1 MRRSPLPKNL
11 YLPKIIKDLRRSQSD
26 LKTQNKAL
34 QFSQHAA
41 EGASERFQTLFS
53 SVPLALMV
61 VDEQGLILESN
72 AMALALFR
80 PLETDAPLN
89 FLFPLIARQQQS
101 MVTSAFSSAKKN
113 GSSETTELIFASGAS
128 GFFTGDL
135 HMAQIENP
143 TDELMHFT
151 CAIVDQRPLLQKR
164 QALQAS
170 AEELTRRNEELQGSR
185 NRLSAI
191 INSSLD
197 AIICADQT
205 GAITVFNPAAAALF
219 HANAVHA
226 LGTQVSVFLPELTP
240 ERMDVTPATQEKVE
254 EMTGKTTAGDT
265 VLIEASMSHEKHR
278 DGYTTTIF
286 ARDITEIKKNEAQR
300 NRLESQ
306 LRESQKMQAV
316 GTMAGGIA
324 HDFNNIISAILGN
337 AELALQEVDA
347 SSAAQISLNEIDKAG
362 RRAKDL
368 VRQILTFSR
377 HESTQRTPIQLADVI
392 QETINLIKV
401 TVPPTIQMQVHLDPS
416 TPLVLADA
424 TQVEQALLNL
434 CTNAIQA
441 IGQQRGSISIELS
454 HNLNSVHAQNERRK
468 GVRGKHVKLTVTDT
482 GVGMDA
488 DTAKRIYEPFFTTKP
503 MGQGTGL
510 GLSVVHGVMRTHEGT
525 VAVQSTP
532 DNGSV
537 FTLCF
542 PISTELPLPA
552 TLPEPPAKVR
562 ADFGLGKHI
571 MYVDDDEALLFLV
584 KRALG
589 KKGFEVSIFHD
600 PHQAMIALRE
610 RPLNY
615 DLLITDYNMPGYSG
629 LEVLKEAR
637 LIHPELPI
645 ALASGYVTPEIER
658 SALAAGARA
667 LIYKPN
673 DVEEMCI
680 TLQRLLQP
688 EPTCPPKL

>member
-1 MRRSPLPKNL
+1 MRRPTQPKNL
-11 YLPKIIKDLRRSQSD
+11 YLPKIIEDLRRSQSD

-34 QFSQHAA
+34 QFSQNAA

-61 VDEQGLILESN
+61 VDEQGLVLASN

-89 FLFPLIARQQQS
+89 FLFQLIDRQQLG
-101 MVTSAFSSAKKN
+101 VVENAFNIAKKN
-113 GSSETTELIFASGAS
+113 GTSETTELIFASGAN

-143 TDELMHFT
+143 TDELTHYI
-151 CAIVDQRPLLQKR
+151 CAIIDQSPLLQKR
-164 QALQAS
+164 QALQAL
-170 AEELTRRNEELQGSR
+170 AEELLRRNEELQGSR
-185 NRLSAI
+185 NRLSGI

-219 HANAVHA
+219 HANATQV
-226 LGTQVSVFLPELTP
+226 LGTQVSLYLPDLTA
-240 ERMDVTPATQEKVE
+240 ERMNVLSETQDKAE
-254 EMTGKTTAGDT
+254 EIAGKTSAGDA
-265 VLIEASMSHEKHR
+265 VLVEASMTYEKHAN
-278 DGYTTTIF
+278 GHTTTIF
-286 ARDITEIKKNEAQR
+286 ARDITERKKIEAQR
-300 NRLESQ
+300 NRLEAQ
-306 LRESQKMQAV
+306 LRESQKMQAM

-337 AELALQEVDA
+337 AELALQEVDG
-347 SSAAQISLNEIDKAG
+347 SSAAQVSLNEIDKAG
-362 RRAKDL
+362 RRARDL
-368 VRQILTFSR
+368 VHQILTFSR
-377 HESTQRTPIQLADVI
+377 DESPQRTPIQLADVI
-392 QETINLIKV
+392 KETVNLIRV
-401 TVPPTIQMQVHLDPS
+401 TVPETIQMQVHIDPS
-416 TPLVLADA
+416 TPFVLADA

-441 IGQQRGSISIELS
+441 IGNQRGNISIELG
-454 HNLNSVHAQNERRK
+454 HNLNSIHAQNERRK

-488 DTAKRIYEPFFTTKP
+488 DTAKRIYDPFFTTKP

-532 DNGSV
+532 DIGSV

-542 PISTELPLPA
+542 PISIEAPLPI
-552 TLPEPPAKVR
+552 TVRQPPTMVR

-584 KRALG
+584 KRALT
-589 KKGFEVSIFHD
+589 KRGFEVSIFHD
-600 PHQAMIALRE
+600 PRQAVEALRE
-610 RPLNY
+610 RPLNF

-629 LEVLKEAR
+629 LEVLREAH

-658 SALAAGARA
+658 NALAAGARA

-673 DVEEMCI
+673 DVEEMCA

-688 EPTCPPKL
+688 EQA

>member
-1 MRRSPLPKNL
+1 MRRSTLPKNL
-11 YLPKIIKDLRRSQSD
+11 YLPKIIKDLRRSQSE

-34 QFSQHAA
+34 QFSQNAA

-101 MVTSAFSSAKKN
+101 MVTSAFSSAKIN

-135 HMAQIENP
+135 HMAHIENP

-151 CAIVDQRPLLQKR
+151 CAIVDQSPLLQKR

-219 HANAVHA
+219 HANASQVM
-226 LGTQVSVFLPELTP
+226 GTQVSVFLPELTP

-265 VLIEASMSHEKHR
+265 VLVEASMSHEKHM
-278 DGYTTTIF
+278 DGHTTTIF
-286 ARDITEIKKNEAQR
+286 ARDITERKKNEAQR

-454 HNLNSVHAQNERRK
+454 HNLNSIHAQNERRK

-525 VAVQSTP
+525 VAVQSAP

-600 PHQAMIALRE
+600 PQQAMAALRE

>member
-1 MRRSPLPKNL
+1 MRRPPLPKNL
-11 YLPKIIKDLRRSQSD
+11 YLPKIIENLRRSQSE

-34 QFSQHAA
+34 QFSRNAA

-61 VDEQGLILESN
+61 VDEQGLVLESN

-89 FLFPLIARQQQS
+89 FLFQLIDRQQLDI
-101 MVTSAFSSAKKN
+101 VKNAFNIAKNK
-113 GSSETTELIFASGAS
+113 GTSETTELILASGAN

-170 AEELTRRNEELQGSR
+170 AEELLRRNEELQGSR

-219 HANAVHA
+219 YANSSVAM
-226 LGTQVSVFLPELTP
+226 GTQVSVFMPDLTL
-240 ERMDVTPATQEKVE
+240 ERMNVLSGTQGKVE
-254 EMTGKTTAGDT
+254 EMTGKTSAGEF
-265 VLIEASMSHEKHR
+265 VLVEASMSYEKHV
-278 DGYTTTIF
+278 DGHTTTIF
-286 ARDITEIKKNEAQR
+286 ARDITERKKMELQR
-300 NRLESQ
+300 NRLETQ

-337 AELALQEVDA
+337 AELALQEVEA
-347 SSAAQISLNEIDKAG
+347 LSAAQVSLNEIDKAG
-362 RRAKDL
+362 RRARDL
-368 VRQILTFSR
+368 VHQILTFSR
-377 HESTQRTPIQLADVI
+377 DESPKRTPIQLADVI
-392 QETINLIKV
+392 HETVNLIKV
-401 TVPPTIQMQVHLDPS
+401 TVPPTIQMLVKLDPS
-416 TPLVLADA
+416 TPFVLADA

-441 IGQQRGSISIELS
+441 IGNQRGSISIELG
-454 HNLNSVHAQNERRK
+454 HNLNSIHVQNERRK

-482 GVGMDA
+482 GIGMDA

-532 DNGSV
+532 NSGST

-542 PISTELPLPA
+542 PISTEAPLPM
-552 TLPEPPAKVR
+552 TVREPSVKVR
-562 ADFGLGKHI
+562 ADFGSGKHI

-584 KRALG
+584 KRALT
-589 KKGFEVSIFHD
+589 KRGFEVSIFHD
-600 PHQAMIALRE
+600 PRQAVEALRE

-629 LEVLKEAR
+629 LEVLREAH

-658 SALAAGARA
+658 NALAAGARA

-673 DVEEMCI
+673 DVEEMCA

-688 EPTCPPKL
+688 EQA

>member
-11 YLPKIIKDLRRSQSD
+11 YLPNIIKDLRRSQSD

-34 QFSQHAA
+34 QFSQNAA

-89 FLFPLIARQQQS
+89 FLFPLIDHRQLS
-101 MVTSAFSSAKKN
+101 MVENAFSSAKKN
-113 GSSETTELIFASGAS
+113 GTSETTELIFASGAD

-143 TDELMHFT
+143 SDELMHFT

-164 QALQAS
+164 QALQSS
-170 AEELTRRNEELQGSR
+170 AEELLRRNEELQGSR

-197 AIICADQT
+197 AIICANQT

-219 HANAVHA
+219 HANAVEA
-226 LGTQVSVFLPELTP
+226 LGTQVSVFMPELSP
-240 ERMDVTPATQEKVE
+240 ERINVTPGTQEKVE
-254 EMTGKTTAGDT
+254 EMTGKTTSGDT
-265 VLIEASMSHEKHR
+265 VLVEASMSHEKHM

-286 ARDITEIKKNEAQR
+286 ARDITEQKKNEAQR
-300 NRLESQ
+300 SRLESQ
-306 LRESQKMQAV
+306 PRESQKMQAV

-347 SSAAQISLNEIDKAG
+347 TSAAQVSLNEIDKAG
-362 RRAKDL
+362 RRAKEL

-392 QETINLIKV
+392 KETVNLIKV
-401 TVPPTIQMQVHLDPS
+401 TVPPTIEMQVHLDPS

-424 TQVEQALLNL
+424 TQVQQALLNL

-441 IGQQRGSISIELS
+441 IGSQRDTISIELG
-454 HNLNSVHAQNERRK
+454 HNLNSIHTQNERRK

-482 GVGMDA
+482 GMGMDGE
-488 DTAKRIYEPFFTTKP
+488 TAKRIYEPFFTTKP

-525 VAVQSTP
+525 VGVQSEP

-542 PISTELPLPA
+542 PISTDLPLPA

-584 KRALG
+584 KRVLG
-589 KKGFEVSIFHD
+589 KRGFEVSIFLD
-600 PHQAMIALRE
+600 PREAMAALRE

-629 LEVLKEAR
+629 LEVLQEAR

-645 ALASGYVTPEIER
+645 ALASGYVTPDIEK

-673 DVEEMCI
+673 DVEEMCA
-680 TLQRLLQP
+680 TLQRLL
-688 EPTCPPKL
+688 

>member
-1 MRRSPLPKNL
+1 MRRPIQPKNL
-11 YLPKIIKDLRRSQSD
+11 YLPKIIEDLRRSQSD
-26 LKTQNKAL
+26 LKIQNKAL
-34 QFSQHAA
+34 QFSQNAA

-61 VDEQGLILESN
+61 VDEQGLVLESN

-80 PLETDAPLN
+80 PLETDSPLN
-89 FLFPLIARQQQS
+89 FLFPLIDRQQLEI
-101 MVTSAFSSAKKN
+101 VERAFKTAKKN
-113 GSSETTELIFASGAS
+113 GTSETTELIFSSGS
-128 GFFTGDL
+128 HGFFTGDL
-135 HMAQIENP
+135 HMAQLDNP
-143 TDELMHFT
+143 IDELTHFI

-170 AEELTRRNEELQGSR
+170 AEELLRRNEELQGSR

-219 HANAVHA
+219 QANAGQA
-226 LGTQVSVFLPELTP
+226 LGTQVSVFMPELTS
-240 ERMDVTPATQEKVE
+240 ERMTVLTGTQGKVE
-254 EMTGKTTAGDT
+254 EMTGKTTTGDP
-265 VLIEASMSHEKHR
+265 VLVEASMSFEQHV
-278 DGYTTTIF
+278 DGHTSTLF
-286 ARDITEIKKNEAQR
+286 ARDITERKKMEAQR

-306 LRESQKMQAV
+306 LRESQKMQAM

-337 AELALQEVDA
+337 AELAMQEVD
-347 SSAAQISLNEIDKAG
+347 SPSAAQVSLNEIDKAG
-362 RRAKDL
+362 RRARDL

-377 HESTQRTPIQLADVI
+377 DESPKRTPIQLADVI
-392 QETINLIKV
+392 HETINLIKV
-401 TVPPTIQMQVHLDPS
+401 TVPPTIQMQVHLDPT

-434 CTNAIQA
+434 LTNAIQA
-441 IGQQRGSISIELS
+441 IGSPSGSISIALS
-454 HNLNSVHAQNERRK
+454 HNLNSIHTQNERRK

-482 GVGMDA
+482 GAGMDA
-488 DTAKRIYEPFFTTKP
+488 DTAKRIFEPFFTTKP
-503 MGQGTGL
+503 TGQGTGL

-525 VAVQSTP
+525 VAVESTP
-532 DNGSV
+532 SQGSV

-542 PISTELPLPA
+542 PISTEAPLPA
-552 TLPEPPAKVR
+552 PVVEPLVSVR
-562 ADFGLGKHI
+562 ADFGLGKHV
-571 MYVDDDEALLFLV
+571 MYIDDDEALLFLV
-584 KRALG
+584 KRALT

-600 PHQAMIALRE
+600 PRQAVAALRE
-610 RPLNY
+610 RPLAY

-629 LEVLKEAR
+629 LDVLKEAR
-637 LIHPELPI
+637 LIHPELPV

-658 SALAAGARA
+658 NALAAGARA

-673 DVEEMCI
+673 DVEEMCS

-688 EPTCPPKL
+688 EQA

>member
-1 MRRSPLPKNL
+1 MRRPSISHELSLPR
-11 YLPKIIKDLRRSQSD
+11 IVEDLRKSQSA

-34 QFSQHAA
+34 QFSQNAA

-53 SVPLALMV
+53 NIPLALMV
-61 VDEQGLILESN
+61 VDELGLVLESN

-89 FLFPLIARQQQS
+89 FLLPLIDPQQRE
-101 MVTSAFSSAKKN
+101 VAEGAFKTAKTE
-113 GSSETTELIFASGAS
+113 GTSETTELIFASGKH

-135 HMAQIENP
+135 HMAQLENP
-143 TDELMHFT
+143 TDELSHFI
-151 CAIVDQRPLLQKR
+151 CAIVDQSPLLQKR
-164 QALQAS
+164 EALQAS
-170 AEELTRRNEELQGSR
+170 AEELTRRNEELQSSR

-205 GAITVFNPAAAALF
+205 GAITVFNPAAASLF
-219 HANAVHA
+219 QANAAEVM
-226 LGTQVSVFLPELTP
+226 GTQVAVFMPDLTP
-240 ERMDVTPATQEKVE
+240 ERLKDLAGTQEKVQ
-254 EMTGKTTAGDT
+254 EMTGKTTAGDP
-265 VLIEASMSHEKHR
+265 VLVEASMSYEKHL
-278 DGYTTTIF
+278 DGHTTTLF
-286 ARDITEIKKNEAQR
+286 ARDITEKKKIEAQR
-300 NRLESQ
+300 NRLEAQ
-306 LRESQKMQAV
+306 LRESQKMQAM

-337 AELALQEVDA
+337 AELALHEVGA
-347 SSAAQISLNEIDKAG
+347 TPAAQVSLKEIDKAG
-362 RRAKDL
+362 RRARDL

-377 HESTQRTPIQLADVI
+377 NESPKRTPIQLADVI
-392 QETINLIKV
+392 QETVNLIKV
-401 TVPPTIQMQVHLDPS
+401 TVPPSIQMRVHIDPS
-416 TPLVLADA
+416 TPFVLADA

-441 IGQQRGSISIELS
+441 IGNQRGTIDIELG
-454 HNLNSVHAQNERRK
+454 HNLNSSYAQNERRK

-482 GVGMDA
+482 GAGMDA

-503 MGQGTGL
+503 TGQGTGL

-525 VAVQSTP
+525 VDVQSTP
-532 DNGSV
+532 GQGSI
-537 FTLCF
+537 FNLCF
-542 PISTELPLPA
+542 PVSTEVPLLI
-552 TLPEPPAKVR
+552 TMFEPQVKIK

-584 KRALG
+584 KRALT
-589 KKGFEVSIFHD
+589 KRGFEVSIFHD
-600 PHQAMIALRE
+600 PRQAVEALRE

-629 LEVLKEAR
+629 LEVLREAH

-645 ALASGYVTPEIER
+645 ALASGYITSEIER
-658 SALAAGARA
+658 NALEAGALA

-673 DVEEMCI
+673 DVEEMCA

-688 EPTCPPKL
+688 EQA

>member
-1 MRRSPLPKNL
+1 MRRSSLPKNL

-26 LKTQNKAL
+26 LKTQNQAL
-34 QFSQHAA
+34 QFSQNAA
-41 EGASERFQTLFS
+41 EGASERFHTLFS

-89 FLFPLIARQQQS
+89 FLYPLLDLQQRS
-101 MVTSAFSSAKKN
+101 MAEKAFSNAKKN
-113 GSSETTELIFASGAS
+113 GTSITTELIFASGAD

-143 TDELMHFT
+143 GDELMHFT

-164 QALQAS
+164 EALQAS
-170 AEELTRRNEELQGSR
+170 AAELLRRNEELQGSR

-219 HANAVHA
+219 HANAKQA
-226 LGTQVSVFLPELTP
+226 LGTQVSVFIPELSP
-240 ERMDVTPATQEKVE
+240 ERMNLTAGTQKIVE
-254 EMTGKTTAGDT
+254 EMAGLTTSGDSLL
-265 VLIEASMSHEKHR
+265 VEASLSHEKHT
-278 DGYTTTIF
+278 DGHTTTIF
-286 ARDITEIKKNEAQR
+286 ARDITAQKKNEAQR
-300 NRLESQ
+300 NRLEAQ

-337 AELALQEVDA
+337 AELALQEVPNP
-347 SSAAQISLNEIDKAG
+347 SAAQVSLNEIDKAG

-377 HESTQRTPIQLADVI
+377 HESTQRTPLQLADVI
-392 QETINLIKV
+392 EETVNLIKV

-416 TPLVLADA
+416 TPFVLADA

-441 IGQQRGSISIELS
+441 IGSQRGTISIELG
-454 HNLNSVHAQNERRK
+454 HNLHSIHTQNERRQ

-525 VAVQSTP
+525 VGVQSAVGK
-532 DNGSV
+532 GSV
-537 FTLCF
+537 FTLSF
-542 PISTELPLPA
+542 PISNAAPLPA
-552 TLPEPPAKVR
+552 TLPEPPAKVS

-600 PHQAMIALRE
+600 PREAMAALRE
-610 RPLNY
+610 RPLSF

-629 LEVLKEAR
+629 LEVLQEAR
-637 LIHPELPI
+637 LIYPELPI
-645 ALASGYVTPEIER
+645 ALASGYVTPEIEK

-673 DVEEMCI
+673 DVEEMCA
-680 TLQRLLQP
+680 TLQRLLVP
-688 EPTCPPKL
+688 EPPCPSRL